1 LSISHSVFILE
12 MAFPTQPSG
21 LASRVLPQRDEEAFH
36 LAWTNWDKRAP
47 GQRLNAEK
55 EGYALVFSTE
65 ILRAVENGHI
75 RPEHARKAFE
85 VMLLTGH
92 RESDLQRDAKNP
104 RSSAT
109 GIFQQTKAFHERSPL
124 NPLSAR
130 EIPLTVDQ
138 RMDVATAA
146 TLFLRQLAHTQR
158 WDEMMIHDASY
169 QVQKFHPKDMHRFK
183 DPDITRE
190 VICLGG
196 ALFPRQ
202 LSMIDNAISSN
213 EDRARLGFP
222 SASPSTCIVS

>member
-1 LSISHSVFILE
+1 
-12 MAFPTQPSG
+12 
-21 LASRVLPQRDEEAFH
+21 
-36 LAWTNWDKRAP
+36 
-47 GQRLNAEK
+47 LNAEK

-138 RMDVATAA
+138 R
-146 TLFLRQLAHTQR
+146 AHTQR

-202 LSMIDNAISSN
+202 LSMIDNAIYSN